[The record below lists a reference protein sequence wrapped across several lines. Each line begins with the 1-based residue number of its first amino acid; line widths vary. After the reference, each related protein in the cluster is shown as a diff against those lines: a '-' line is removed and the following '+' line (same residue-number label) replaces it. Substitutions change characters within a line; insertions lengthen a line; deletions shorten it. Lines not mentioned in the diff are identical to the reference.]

1 MSSLTV
7 EEIQKSLSNSM
18 MSMQIQMEA
27 ERESYKKKITALE
40 KTNKE
45 YKDKIDELTE
55 LMASKKN
62 ENEVFN
68 KLIADLNSQIRK
80 KEKELESKVEE
91 HKKDSAEIS
100 NLNNQIQLKNQNI
113 IQLQMEKKQLG
124 EDFDKR
130 CTLSQHELL
139 VMQKKVENINEDKQ
153 ALQKELEEKKKII
166 EEKDNNIEELKQ
178 KIAKIEEN
186 NKSLLTYVKEM
197 KEKEEIFKKEKEEM
211 LEEKEKFKQEMMN
224 IKSNQAKIE
233 KQKQVIEKEKAEII
247 KQERRDSKS
256 KILLFEGQ
264 DKIITDLLCE
274 FLLKLNNTQYYI
286 SVFDLLN
293 KSCKQYEELKF
304 FNKLNASLR
313 ESMNDVLFNFFDSAR
328 SYFSIA
334 QEKATLNDFLV
345 QKSFKLAQIE
355 KEDID
360 IIKKINSIKLDKDV
374 NILDLYKKKKELFFK
389 SKEYIFNLL
398 KEKMLIDQE
407 NDKFIKNYGKKNVV
421 DNSQFEFLN
430 IVTPPLELE
439 VNFDQLLK
447 QDYPLVKYQVHNV
460 FSKLRELTL
469 SISKF
474 PIFLLYSLSVNCQS
488 LNSLKID
495 FIKDENE
502 EKNAKNIEIF
512 NEMCPKLI
520 TYLKTLST
528 FSLNNFPLLPINL
541 PDLSASL
548 KNSKIKKLSLV
559 NCFQS
564 KDDIIQLIP
573 YFSVPNTLLE
583 IDLSNHK
590 FNFPTYLNTS
600 LLNYNISRN
609 LTSINFSNCKLDDQD
624 IKHITNYVV
633 SSTSLLVCDIGKNI
647 LSPLSCSTFG
657 YCILKTTSL
666 ETLRIN
672 ECGINGESLL
682 FLFNGKGSKP
692 IKHINLNGNKIED
705 IGLVSLS
712 AFMKSSPLLESIE
725 LEECGGTDMGFQSLV
740 KTIQGSE
747 NSKMKYVNFHKNN
760 ITKVALDILKKFND
774 FFKKKKVVFA
784 LDKIEGETENIDA
797 IDCAMF
803 T

>member
-197 KEKEEIFKKEKEEM
+197 KEKEEM